1 MLYDKPLNLFEEFS
15 SSENV
20 NEYFKQY
27 LLDLNV
33 SQLLTIPLTAIKDDV
48 RSQLNWWDTVTRLSY
63 IDEMQ
68 NMKEYKKEE
77 HSEMQDIFEIII
89 NDLNNKIG

>member
-15 SSENV
+15 SSENI

>member
-1 MLYDKPLNLFEEFS
+1 MLYNKPLNFFEELS
-15 SSENV
+15 SSKNV

-27 LLDLNV
+27 LLDLNA

-48 RSQLNWWDTVTRLSY
+48 RSQLSWWDMVTRLSY
-63 IDEMQ
+63 SDEIL
-68 NMKEYKKEE
+68 NMKAYKKEE

-89 NDLNNKIG
+89 NDLNNKIE